1 LGDEEEITMAQAFN
15 ITDQTTQ
22 PPSEEERQMAAES
35 SRLLAALIGSG
46 KEAKIRIIDDET
58 DITVPVSA
66 MRMLVDILAHMAE
79 GEAMA
84 LIPQHAELTTQQAAD
99 FLNVSRPFF
108 VKLLEEGRLDFHKV
122 GSHRRVYFRDL
133 VTYKEQSMDER
144 RKALDEL
151 AKQAQELNMGY

>member
-1 LGDEEEITMAQAFN
+1 MAQAFKL
-15 ITDQTTQ
+15 TDQATS
-22 PPSEEERQMAAES
+22 PPSDEDRKIAAES
-35 SRLLAALIGSG
+35 SRRLAALIGKGES
-46 KEAKIRIIDDET
+46 AQLRLIDGDEV
-58 DITVPVSA
+58 ITVPVSA

-84 LIPQHAELTTQQAAD
+84 LIPQDAELTTQQAAD

-108 VKLLEEGRLDFHKV
+108 VKILEEGKMAFHKV
-122 GSHRRVYFRDL
+122 GSHRRVYFQDL
-133 VTYKEQSMDER
+133 IVFKEQSMGER

>member
-1 LGDEEEITMAQAFN
+1 MAQAFKL
-15 ITDQTTQ
+15 TDQTSA
-22 PPSEEERQMAAES
+22 PPSDEDRKVAAES
-35 SRLLAALIGSG
+35 SRQLAALIGKG
-46 KEAKIRIIDDET
+46 EEARLRVIDGDEV
-58 DITVPVSA
+58 ITVPVSA

-84 LIPQHAELTTQQAAD
+84 LIPQDAELTTQQAAD

-108 VKLLEEGRLDFHKV
+108 VKMLEEGKLEFHKV

-133 VTYKEQSMDER
+133 VAYKEQSMDER
-144 RKALDEL
+144 RKAVDEL